1 MIKYSLLEKKK
12 LLIILLL
19 CFLSLPWANVDR
31 NFDSYAAEVR
41 QESVAF
47 YEVNPCRVSL
57 SEFLL
62 SNPNSIYQ
70 DHYHFT
76 VNNYSAINCYGRI
89 AGVTVIDSDFYIAI
103 GANSLINLIIQ
114 GSFWIFMFTRIK
126 KNDNFKNLNFQ
137 NKSLNIKHYFA
148 LILTTIIYSFSIF
161 AELRF
166 YEKSLYFFRFDEI
179 FYKLLIFFI
188 LFFLFNNLLE
198 SLKYRSHRLISYS
211 PYLYL
216 LYSVFSVFNFTFFS
230 SIAIYYG
237 IISFFENNQ
246 INIFNKILFFTSLWW
261 IFSSRG
267 SFYFNPG
274 KFRGFTS
281 SVYEFN
287 ATIFWC
293 VYFILIING
302 LWYIYKK
309 NIEYFNFQI
318 FINNMSITSIT
329 LLLLGL
335 LGANLPIFNFFN
347 YYYFGLQKFGIERN
361 NPFEINAWAEKISWR
376 GFYASAESVG
386 EFFALAIFLV
396 IYSYYKKKK
405 INYFEKIGFIASL
418 FGLYFSDNRTAA
430 ILIIFFSVYLF
441 LKTSKIKKSIAYS
454 IFTALF
460 FLLFTVIG
468 LNNFTYSYEFL
479 STKLYNQANYF
490 QYDSIYSSFMIWL
503 NQGEITRGFFFVLFE
518 IFSTVAYFIN
528 RSEMW
533 GLFFARY
540 NPTFFELLIGSGPLN
555 LGQVYGEIV
564 VTQTDSFLLP
574 HSSFLSSVVYFGLLG
589 TFLLLL
595 LAFKKYLQNKENIST
610 FGKMVLIFILINIFK
625 NDVLNYFSSFVM
637 YITLLIMI
645 LNSKN
650 DKIFNLHKAL

>member
-1 MIKYSLLEKKK
+1 MIKFSFLKKKK
-12 LLIILLL
+12 LIIILFL
-19 CFLSLPWANVDR
+19 CFLSLPWINVDR
-31 NFDSYAAEVR
+31 NFDRSAAEVR

-47 YEVNPCRVSL
+47 YEINPCRVSL
-57 SEFLL
+57 FEFLL

-76 VNNYSAINCYGRI
+76 VNNYSAINCYGRV

-103 GANSLINLIIQ
+103 GVNSLINLLIQ
-114 GSFWIFMFTRIK
+114 GSFWLFMFTRIK
-126 KNDNFKNLNFQ
+126 KNESLVNLKSKNE
-137 NKSLNIKHYFA
+137 SLNVKHYFA
-148 LILTTIIYSFSIF
+148 LVLTTAIYSFSIF

-166 YEKSLYFFRFDEI
+166 YEKNLYYFRFDQL
-179 FYKLLIFFI
+179 FYKMLIFSI
-188 LFFLFNNLLE
+188 LFFLFYNLIE
-198 SLKYRSHRLISYS
+198 SLKNRSRRLILYT

-216 LYSVFSVFNFTFFS
+216 LYSVFSGFNFTFFS

-237 IISFFENNQ
+237 ILSFLENNQ
-246 INIFNKILFFTSLWW
+246 ITKFNKILFFTSIWW
-261 IFSSRG
+261 IYSSRE

-281 SVYEFN
+281 SIYEFN
-287 ATIFWC
+287 ATIFWSF
-293 VYFILIING
+293 YFILLING
-302 LWYIYKK
+302 LWYLYKK
-309 NIEYFNFQI
+309 NVEYFNFQS
-318 FINNMSITSIT
+318 FINNMSVTSVA
-329 LLLLGL
+329 LLILGL
-335 LGANLPIFNFFN
+335 LGANLPIVNFLN

-386 EFFALAIFLV
+386 EFFALVIFLV

-405 INYFEKIGFIASL
+405 VNNLEKIGFIVSL

-441 LKTSKIKKSIAYS
+441 LKTLRIKKSISYS
-454 IFTALF
+454 IFPVLL
-460 FLLFTVIG
+460 FLLVSVIG
-468 LNNFTYSYEFL
+468 LENFTYSYEFL

-503 NQGEITRGFFFVLFE
+503 NQEETAKGFFFSFFE
-518 IFSTVAYFIN
+518 IFSIVAYFIN

-540 NPTFFELLIGSGPLN
+540 NPTFFELLVGSGPLN
-555 LGQVYGEIV
+555 LGQIYGEIV
-564 VTQTDSFLLP
+564 VTQTNSFLLP
-574 HSSFLSSVVYFGLLG
+574 HSSFLSSIVYFGLLG
-589 TFLLLL
+589 TFLLIVFAL
-595 LAFKKYLQNKENIST
+595 KKYFENKENISI
-610 FGKMVLIFILINIFK
+610 FGKMILIFILINIFK

-637 YITLLIMI
+637 YLTLLYII

-650 DKIFNLHKAL
+650 DKTFKLH